1 MSNVFVDTDICL
13 DLLSGRKPFNEAAA
27 RVFLMADL
35 GKIQIFVSALTFAN
49 IDYLLHSQYS
59 ISNSR
64 KILQKFKTLVNV
76 LAVNDKIIELALAS
90 DFKDFED
97 AIQHYTAMENKI
109 KILLTRNNKDYRKA
123 KLKILDPT
131 AYLAM
136 K

>member
-27 RVFLMADL
+27 RVFSMADL